1 MNISINGRDVVIAEH
16 RDIVV
21 LLFFSDQPGLKGFEP
36 SELVQILFAANLLP
50 VGTNNIKPKD
60 FPYAQ
65 AQRIYLEAGHDA
77 GLSGALPMTE
87 TEFRTALDPVAIIE
101 NRATAGGPQASE
113 MTRMLTAAS
122 QKLAEQDQWIMARR
136 SRIDA
141 SLVKLDSDFAR
152 LAQK

>member
-1 MNISINGRDVVIAEH
+1 VVDYA
-16 RDIVV
+16 R
-21 LLFFSDQPGLKGFEP
+21 
-36 SELVQILFAANLLP
+36 A
-50 VGTNNIKPKD
+50 NNIKPKD

-141 SLVKLDSDFAR
+141 SLAKLDSDFAR